1 MFYILFSVLFA
12 VMAVLAA
19 LNGMRKGKK
28 YIWSYSVARLVV
40 AVISAV
46 ASALLSAKISF
57 AGFRA
62 LFKIA
67 EGGSGNFAKLL
78 TSVPLMSEAL
88 SALASMF
95 VAPILFYVVF
105 WLLRHVLDLVAK
117 IVLRSIAKARAK
129 KKGTLGVEENEPETV
144 EEDSVISEK
153 KAKKNKKNKKN
164 KKKKKHKD
172 DGYFRIRDKK
182 NPLGKLCG
190 ALCGLVVFLF
200 TMIPAVGMLGIVNDM
215 TAWGLAGSTHPV
227 LQNIVEFVDAGANNF
242 GAKAVRAMGGDALYS
257 MMTTYE
263 VDGEKATLAKET
275 NLLGTVGHA
284 LSDMTN
290 KDVPRKDA
298 AESVQKIDEAF
309 KETTLIPSVLPDFL
323 NASKTSWDAG
333 EEYCGVKKPSF
344 GKTDGLIHPILNV
357 IGNSTKET
365 MNDDVGTLV
374 DSMAYMVE
382 KDVLTDVKEDPMSM
396 FKKKDV
402 TEKVMCDLLKNKH
415 LAPLVGDL
423 SEFGIDLFGEAMG
436 ASMENVDLDSS
447 KIQNRELEAKLLAQT
462 LAEMAAMTE
471 TVKTGGLKDLTAITT
486 LGPLMDAMAATETI
500 GKENTDKMM
509 MNLLTSERLTSV
521 TGLDAEKSRE
531 AAEKINEG
539 AKAVGYTSMLNELAT
554 QIELAKKA
562 AEMKP

>member
-12 VMAVLAA
+12 VMAVLAV

-46 ASALLSAKISF
+46 AAAFLSAKISF
-57 AGFRA
+57 VVFRSI
-62 LFKIA
+62 FTIA

-88 SALASMF
+88 SALVSMI

-129 KKGTLGVEENEPETV
+129 KKGTLVVEENVTEPVTETV
-144 EEDSVISEK
+144 EADSVISSK
-153 KAKKNKKNKKN
+153 KSKKNKKCKKQ
-164 KKKKKHKD
+164 KKHKD
-172 DGYFRIRDKK
+172 DGYFRIRGKK

-215 TAWGLAGSTHPV
+215 TAWGVAGSTHPV
-227 LQNIVEFVDAGANNF
+227 LQNVVEFVDAGANNL

-257 MMTTYE
+257 MMTTYK
-263 VDGEKATLAKET
+263 VGGEKATLAKET
-275 NLLGTVGHA
+275 NLLGTIGHA

-290 KDVPRKDA
+290 KDIPRKDA
-298 AESVQKIDEAF
+298 AESVQNIDEAF
-309 KETTLIPSVLPDFL
+309 RETTLIPSVLPDFL

-344 GKTDGLIHPILNV
+344 GKTDGLVHPILNV
-357 IGNSTKET
+357 LGNSTKET
-365 MNDDVGTLV
+365 MNDDIGTLV

-382 KDVLTDVKEDPMSM
+382 KDALTDVKEDPMSM

-402 TEKVMCDLLKNKH
+402 TAKVMGDLLKNKH
-415 LAPLVGDL
+415 LAPLVGDV

-436 ASMENVDLDSS
+436 TSMDNVDLDSS
-447 KIQNRELEAKLLAQT
+447 KIANPEIEAQLLAEA
-462 LAEMAAMTE
+462 LAEMATVTE
-471 TVKTGGLKDLTAITT
+471 TIKQGGLKDETSIVV
-486 LGPLMDAMAATETI
+486 LGPLMDRMAMTETI
-500 GKENTDKMM
+500 GKANTDKMM
-509 MNLLTSERLTSV
+509 VNIFTSSRMTSLTGFDHEKTMAVVEEMNV
-521 TGLDAEKSRE
+521 
-531 AAEKINEG
+531 G
-539 AKAVGYTSMLNELAT
+539 ANMVGYTPMLDALVEKIA
-554 QIELAKKA
+554 LAKKYA
-562 AEMKP
+562 GK